1 MCYTYFNKSQEASSL
16 SFLGLMI
23 LLYLPIT
30 FFLAMTIFIIFRA
43 IRFGVEYEL
52 FTNATVGV
60 GIFSAVV
67 LYVYAFINYKGV
79 IREFI
84 LPTLCLILALF
95 IKKIIRCFM
104 DYFDRTHQI
113 SVSPDDALY
122 RFEFKQN
129 SSDDFLDEDSRFNG
143 KFKNFDDID
152 N

>member
-1 MCYTYFNKSQEASSL
+1 M

-30 FFLAMTIFIIFRA
+30 VFLVMSIFTLSRA

-60 GIFSAVV
+60 GIFSAAA

-79 IREFI
+79 IWEFI
-84 LPTLCLILALF
+84 LPTLCLIFALF
-95 IKKIIRCFM
+95 LKKILRCFM
-104 DYFDRTHQI
+104 EYFDRSHQI
-113 SVSPDDALY
+113 PVNPDDALY
-122 RFEFKQN
+122 RFQFKQD
-129 SSDDFLDEDSRFNG
+129 SSDSFLDENSRFNG
-143 KFKNFDDID
+143 EFKNFDDID